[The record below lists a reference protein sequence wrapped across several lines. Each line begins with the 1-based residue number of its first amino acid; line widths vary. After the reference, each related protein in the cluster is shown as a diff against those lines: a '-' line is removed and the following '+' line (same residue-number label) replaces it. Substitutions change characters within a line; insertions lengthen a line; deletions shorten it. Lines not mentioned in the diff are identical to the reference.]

1 MNHYMELDEAA
12 DIMTASAEDRSRGIE
27 SHSAQ
32 RILTELRRHRR
43 AERRARTTTNDGHT
57 SMSIHEATR
66 TLHESMRGDVNIWRC
81 RAVRTVLKA
90 LEEKTTQ
97 PDRLVEST
105 EKP

>member
-1 MNHYMELDEAA
+1 
-12 DIMTASAEDRSRGIE
+12 
-27 SHSAQ
+27 
-32 RILTELRRHRR
+32 
-43 AERRARTTTNDGHT
+43 
-57 SMSIHEATR
+57 MSIHEATR